1 LDGTKGGAQ
10 RHVVPISLHKK
21 YFAFIF
27 QLSGWTLMAKIE
39 PAFPIFYV
47 QKIGNA
53 DPPFSNFKL
62 LFFRHDVV
70 ECYHFQILNFCFSD
84 MMLWNAQL
92 LVWFRM

>member
-1 LDGTKGGAQ
+1 MKVYEEKAC
-10 RHVVPISLHKK
+10 
-21 YFAFIF
+21 IF
-27 QLSGWTLMAKIE
+27 QLLMFKILSQHYKFCYSKLSNVKIE